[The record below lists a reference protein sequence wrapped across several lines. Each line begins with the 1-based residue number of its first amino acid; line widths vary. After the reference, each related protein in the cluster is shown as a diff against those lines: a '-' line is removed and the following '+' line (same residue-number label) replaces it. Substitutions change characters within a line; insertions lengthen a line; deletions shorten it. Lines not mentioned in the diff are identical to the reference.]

1 MPNKD
6 TPSWKI
12 AGKNGV
18 QGPVAGSQYYCAD
31 TDDWQP
37 TTTPGFWI
45 KPLFE
50 DTTRGEKTMLMKV
63 DPGAHAASH
72 THEGELEQLF
82 VLQGSFFD
90 QNQTLNVGDYCCRA
104 PDAAHSA
111 GSVEGAVLMVVY
123 TRR

>member
-1 MPNKD
+1 MPDNQA
-6 TPSWKI
+6 PSWKI
-12 AGKNGV
+12 AGKNGI
-18 QGPVAGSQYYCAD
+18 QGPVEGSRYHLSS

-37 TTTPGFWI
+37 TAAEGFWI

-50 DTTRGEKTMLMKV
+50 DIERGEKTLLMKV
-63 DPGAHAASH
+63 DPGAQVARH
-72 THEGELEQLF
+72 THAGELEQLF

-90 QNQTLNVGDYCCRA
+90 QDRTLQVGDYCCRA

-111 GSVEGAVLMVVY
+111 GSEHGAILMVIY

>member
-1 MPNKD
+1 MPNKE
-6 TPSWKI
+6 TPFWKI

-18 QGPVAGSQYYCAD
+18 QGPVAGSQYYCAA

-37 TTTPGFWI
+37 TATPGFWI

-50 DTTRGEKTMLMKV
+50 DATRGEKTMLMKV

-90 QNQTLNVGDYCCRA
+90 QNRTLNVGDYCCRA

-111 GSVEGAVLMVVY
+111 GSVDGAVLMVVY